1 MEKSTY
7 IMIDRN
13 ILKWRWYQNP
23 NTMRLFVHLLLK
35 ANIRDNDFER
45 ITVHRGELVTSYAS
59 LSTELG
65 LSVQSIR
72 TALEHL
78 KSTGEVT
85 SKNYAKYQ
93 VISILEYDKY
103 QTITTGI
110 LTGKQQ
116 AINNQS
122 TGNQQQSNNGNN
134 DNNKKNNIYI
144 VEIVRYLNEKT
155 GANFKPTAK
164 DTISHINARIKDGYT
179 VEQFKQVIDKKC
191 ADWLTDAKMR
201 EYLRPATLFGTKFE
215 SYLNS
220 AAVKT
225 IDKTD
230 PDSYTDND
238 DSDDFLNRWSV

>member
-1 MEKSTY
+1 
-7 IMIDRN
+7 MIDRN

-23 NTMRLFVHLLLK
+23 NTMRLFIHLLLK
-35 ANIRDNDFER
+35 ANIRDYDFEK

-59 LSTELG
+59 LSKELE

-85 SKNYAKYQ
+85 SKSYSKYQ

-110 LTGKQQ
+110 LTGNQQ

-164 DTISHINARIKDGYT
+164 DTVSHINARIKDGYT

-191 ADWLTDAKMR
+191 ADWLNDTRMR
-201 EYLRPATLFGTKFE
+201 EYLRPSTLFGTKFE

-220 AAVKT
+220 AATAKT
-225 IDKTD
+225 TDKTD
-230 PDSYTDND
+230 PNSYTGED
-238 DSDDFLNRWSV
+238 DSDDFLKKWSV